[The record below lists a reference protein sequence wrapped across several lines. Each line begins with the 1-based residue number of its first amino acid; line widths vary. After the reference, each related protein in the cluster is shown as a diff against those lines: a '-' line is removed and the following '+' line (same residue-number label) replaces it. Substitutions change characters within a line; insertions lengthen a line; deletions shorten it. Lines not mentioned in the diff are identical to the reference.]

1 MIVTEYY
8 ATRKDGV
15 VLNRAYSNQNRYII
29 DNGIEYKEIIYL
41 SSINKYFTESE
52 REIEEKE
59 GLKWH

>member
-1 MIVTEYY
+1 MIITEQYI
-8 ATRKDGV
+8 TRMDGV

-29 DNGIEYKEIIYL
+29 DNGAEYKEIIYP

-59 GLKWH
+59 GLK

>member
-1 MIVTEYY
+1 MVVTEFY

-15 VLNRAYSNQNRYII
+15 VLNRAYSNLNRYII
-29 DNGIEYKEIIYL
+29 DNGAEYKEIIYP

-59 GLKWH
+59 ELK

>member
-1 MIVTEYY
+1 MIVTECY

-15 VLNRAYSNQNRYII
+15 VLNRAYSNLNRYVI
-29 DNGIEYKEIIYL
+29 DNGVEYKEIIYL

-59 GLKWH
+59 GLK

>member
-1 MIVTEYY
+1 MIITEYY

-29 DNGIEYKEIIYL
+29 DNGVEYKEIIYL

-59 GLKWH
+59 GLK

>member
-1 MIVTEYY
+1 MIITEHY

-15 VLNRAYSNQNRYII
+15 VLNRAYSNLNRYVI
-29 DNGIEYKEIIYL
+29 DNGAEYKEIIYL

-59 GLKWH
+59 GLK

>member
-1 MIVTEYY
+1 MIVTEFY

-15 VLNRAYSNQNRYII
+15 VLNRAYSNLNRYVI

-59 GLKWH
+59 GLK

>member
-1 MIVTEYY
+1 MIITEHY

-15 VLNRAYSNQNRYII
+15 VLNRAYSNLNRYVI
-29 DNGIEYKEIIYL
+29 DNGVEYKEIIYL

-59 GLKWH
+59 GLK

>member
-1 MIVTEYY
+1 MIVTEFY

-15 VLNRAYSNQNRYII
+15 ILNRAYSNINRYVI
-29 DNGIEYKEIIYL
+29 DNGAEYKEIIYL

-59 GLKWH
+59 GLK

>member
-1 MIVTEYY
+1 MIVTEFY

-29 DNGIEYKEIIYL
+29 DNGVEYKEIIYL

-59 GLKWH
+59 GLK

>member
-1 MIVTEYY
+1 MIVTEFY

-29 DNGIEYKEIIYL
+29 DNGVEYKEIIYL
-41 SSINKYFTESE
+41 SYINKYFTESE

-59 GLKWH
+59 GLK